1 MADPVFEGF
10 SLWDEQ
16 GVDGGTTV
24 AAAVSTQDLDVYGVE
39 QASLDP
45 DSDSFENTGDD
56 VVLSE
61 WNWLN
66 KAGIEV
72 RSGYVSFPLIATLT
86 GRAITSS
93 GSGDSQLFSMDLWHE
108 DDFNVAPKP
117 MLVRMPSKDKSGAVR
132 ILDIG
137 LYKVS
142 FKPMTFDGPAY
153 KDGLKISYA
162 GTALM
167 SDEDELGVAH
177 VDGKKRVGKLISKGA

>member
-1 MADPVFEGF
+1 MADPIFEGF
-10 SLWDEQ
+10 SLSHAQ
-16 GVDGGTTV
+16 ILTGSTTF
-24 AAAVSTQDLDVYGVE
+24 AAAVSTQDLDVYGVD

-45 DSDSFENTGDD
+45 DADSFENTGDD

-66 KAGIEV
+66 KAGLEV

-93 GSGDSQLFSMDLWHE
+93 GAGDSQVFEMDLWHE

-117 MLVRMPSKDKSGAVR
+117 MLVRMPSKDKSGTVR

-142 FKPMTFDGPAY
+142 FKPLTFDGPAY
-153 KDGLKISYA
+153 KDGLKISYS

-167 SDEDELGVAH
+167 SDEDETGTPF